1 MYSESAACVYCFCCK
16 LFTVDA
22 ASSSGTMGF
31 RSCKN
36 ISSRLGEFDKLPQHF
51 FLILTFIMVSG
62 GEGGTK
68 ILLPWAFATLRLAL
82 QTTYLFVK
90 GPNI

>member
-36 ISSRLGEFDKLPQHF
+36 ISSRLGEFD
-51 FLILTFIMVSG
+51 LTFIMVSG

-82 QTTYLFVK
+82 QTT
-90 GPNI
+90 